1 MKKKLFII
9 AGEKSGDLL
18 GSKILAKIDK
28 EKFTIEGIGGSLM
41 EATGLRSRFPMK
53 ELSLMGF
60 FEILPRAFKLLQLI
74 NDTAKYIVKTKQ
86 DIVLTIDSPGF
97 CFRVMEKVKK
107 LDKENRIK
115 KIHFVAPSVWAY
127 RKGRA
132 KKISKIYDRLFCILP
147 FEPPYFEKY
156 GLKTIFVG
164 HPIFDK
170 DSLEY
175 SFNSGLV
182 SYKEDSK
189 IISVTVGSRVNEV
202 KKLLPIILKS
212 IAMLNKKYGDFTYNF
227 LVTEDTYDMVS
238 KAIRAS
244 GIKNTKILIK
254 QSDKNNSLEDSVLA
268 IAKSGTNTLEI
279 AASST
284 PMVVIYK
291 FNGIT
296 NFIVRILRY
305 FSNIK
310 FANLI
315 NIISAKEVIPELI
328 LNRCNSANIFN
339 SVSNMLENKQLRLE
353 QISTGIKVL
362 EKLGFNGNNS
372 SSARI
377 VKEIYRLT
385 DA

>member
-18 GSKILAKIDK
+18 GSKILAKIDRK
-28 EKFTIEGIGGSLM
+28 KFSIEGIGGSLM
-41 EATGLRSRFPMK
+41 ETTGFKSIFPMK
-53 ELSLMGF
+53 ELSVMGI
-60 FEILPRAFKLLQLI
+60 FEVLPKIFRLLRLI
-74 NDTAKYIVKTKQ
+74 NNTAKYIVETKQ
-86 DIVLTIDSPGF
+86 DIVLTIDSPDF

-107 LDKENRIK
+107 LDKDNRIK
-115 KIHFVAPSVWAY
+115 KVHFIAPSVWAY

-147 FEPPYFEKY
+147 FEPQYFEKY

-170 DSLEY
+170 DSSEY
-175 SFNSGLV
+175 NFNGGSTN
-182 SYKEDSK
+182 YKENSK
-189 IISVTVGSRVNEV
+189 IISITVGSRFNEV

-212 IAMLNKKYGDFTYNF
+212 MTLLNKKYNDLSYNF
-227 LVTEDTYDMVS
+227 LATEDTYDMV
-238 KAIRAS
+238 AEGVRAS
-244 GIKNTKILIK
+244 GIGKIKILTK
-254 QSDKNNSLEDSVLA
+254 QDDKNKSLDDSVLA

-291 FNGIT
+291 FNVIT
-296 NFIVRILRY
+296 NLVVTILKY
-305 FSNIK
+305 FSNTK

-315 NIISAKEVIPELI
+315 NIMSSREVVPELI

-339 SVSNMLENKQLRLE
+339 SVSNMLDNKQLRLE
-353 QISTGIKVL
+353 QISTSNKVL
-362 EKLGFNGNNS
+362 GKLGFNGNNS
-372 SSARI
+372 STTKI
-377 VKEIYRLT
+377 IEEIYRLMNV
-385 DA
+385 

>member
-28 EKFTIEGIGGSLM
+28 KKFAIEGIGGSLM
-41 EATGLRSRFPMK
+41 EAAGLKSRFPMK
-53 ELSLMGF
+53 ELSVMGF

-74 NDTAKYIVKTKQ
+74 NDTAKYIVETRQ

-107 LDKENRIK
+107 LDKENQIK
-115 KIHFVAPSVWAY
+115 KVHFVAPSVWAY

-132 KKISKIYDRLFCILP
+132 RKISKIYDRLFCILP

-189 IISVTVGSRVNEV
+189 IISVTAGSRVNEV

-227 LVTEDTYDMVS
+227 LATEDTYDIVA

-244 GIKNTKILIK
+244 SIKNTKIFTK
-254 QSDKNNSLEDSVLA
+254 QNDKNKSLEDSVLA

-353 QISTGIKVL
+353 QISTGVKVL

-377 VKEIYRLT
+377 VEEIYRLT

>member
-28 EKFTIEGIGGSLM
+28 EKFAIEGIGGNLM
-41 EATGLRSRFPMK
+41 EATGLRSRFPMR
-53 ELSLMGF
+53 ELSVMGI
-60 FEILPRAFKLLQLI
+60 FEVLPKIFKLLRLI
-74 NDTAKYIVKTKQ
+74 NYTAKYIIETKQ
-86 DIVLTIDSPGF
+86 DVVLTIDSPDF
-97 CFRVMEKVKK
+97 CFRVMKKVKK

-115 KIHFVAPSVWAY
+115 KIHFIAPSVWAY
-127 RKGRA
+127 RKDRA

-189 IISVTVGSRVNEV
+189 IISITAGSRINEV

-212 IAMLNKKYGDFTYNF
+212 ITMLNEKYSGFYYNF
-227 LVTEDTYDMVS
+227 LATEDTYDIIAKS
-238 KAIRAS
+238 IETN
-244 GIKNTKILIK
+244 GIKNTKILTK
-254 QSDKNNSLEDSVLA
+254 QNDKNKSLEDSILA

-291 FNGIT
+291 FNSIT
-296 NFIVRILRY
+296 NFIVKILRY
-305 FSNIK
+305 FSDIK

-315 NIISAKEVIPELI
+315 NIISAKEIIPELI
-328 LNRCNSANIFN
+328 LDRCNPTNIFN
-339 SVSNMLENKQLRLE
+339 SVSNMLDHKQLRLE
-353 QISTGIKVL
+353 QILTSNKVL

-372 SSARI
+372 SSEKI
-377 VKEIYRLT
+377 VEEIYRLVN
-385 DA
+385 A